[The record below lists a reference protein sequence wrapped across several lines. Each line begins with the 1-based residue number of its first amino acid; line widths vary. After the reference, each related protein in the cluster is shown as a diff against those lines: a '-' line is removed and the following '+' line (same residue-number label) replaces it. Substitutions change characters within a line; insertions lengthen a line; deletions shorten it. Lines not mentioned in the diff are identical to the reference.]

1 MELYTKD
8 LCVRFATR
16 SGDIP
21 AVNHVSLA
29 FSERQ
34 VTGIIGE
41 TGSGKSVLG
50 LSILGLLQSN
60 ASVTGQ
66 IFLGERELTA
76 LSERELCTVRGREIA
91 LVAQNPA
98 TSLNPSVRVGRQIE
112 EVFRLAGKSTPDC
125 RRLTL
130 ELLRQMAFSDPKQ
143 IAGAYPFELSGGMR
157 QRVLT
162 AIAVAARPQWLIADE
177 PTKGLDAVVR
187 NQVYDTFC
195 MVRDQYR
202 VGFIVITHDLLLARK
217 FCERIVVMYCGR
229 VLETNAARELFEHPR
244 HPYTF
249 LPPLPTSPPAAY
261 SIPGALTRRL
271 VAGIQS
277 RNPSPVEKGAC
288 VAIATLEVQHLSKSF
303 HSNRL
308 RGRTHKAV
316 DDVSLA
322 IGPGQTYGLMGESGC
337 GKSTLGRMITRLLPA
352 SSGTVLYD
360 GTDLLYIP
368 QRKML
373 PYRRRIQMLFQH
385 PDTSLNP
392 RMTVLDSLREP
403 FLLHDLPGKQD
414 MDEIIRAHI
423 EPYGIQPELL
433 ERRASQVSGG
443 QIQRIV
449 LARIMLLQPEFI
461 VLDEP
466 TSMLD
471 VSVQAQIMDLLHQVQ
486 LRTGVSYLLISH
498 DLDLLRHASS
508 RIGIMYRGKLLE
520 QGETEAVL
528 NAPTHPYTRELIEN
542 FSYMRD

>member
-244 HPYTF
+244 HP
-249 LPPLPTSPPAAY
+249 
-261 SIPGALTRRL
+261 
-271 VAGIQS
+271 
-277 RNPSPVEKGAC
+277 
-288 VAIATLEVQHLSKSF
+288 
-303 HSNRL
+303 
-308 RGRTHKAV
+308 
-316 DDVSLA
+316 
-322 IGPGQTYGLMGESGC
+322 
-337 GKSTLGRMITRLLPA
+337 
-352 SSGTVLYD
+352 
-360 GTDLLYIP
+360 
-368 QRKML
+368 
-373 PYRRRIQMLFQH
+373 
-385 PDTSLNP
+385 
-392 RMTVLDSLREP
+392 
-403 FLLHDLPGKQD
+403 
-414 MDEIIRAHI
+414 
-423 EPYGIQPELL
+423 
-433 ERRASQVSGG
+433 
-443 QIQRIV
+443 
-449 LARIMLLQPEFI
+449 
-461 VLDEP
+461 
-466 TSMLD
+466 
-471 VSVQAQIMDLLHQVQ
+471 
-486 LRTGVSYLLISH
+486 
-498 DLDLLRHASS
+498 
-508 RIGIMYRGKLLE
+508 
-520 QGETEAVL
+520 
-528 NAPTHPYTRELIEN
+528 
-542 FSYMRD
+542 

>member
-229 VLETNAARELFEHPR
+229 VLETNAARELFEHPSAVLL
-244 HPYTF
+244 TM
-249 LPPLPTSPPAAY
+249 PTSRSVRTIASLPHLGMKPMAGFSPAFTDQPSGCVFHPRCPYAEARCRHTEPK
-261 SIPGALTRRL
+261 SIP
-271 VAGIQS
+271 
-277 RNPSPVEKGAC
+277 C
-288 VAIATLEVQHLSKSF
+288 
-303 HSNRL
+303 
-308 RGRTHKAV
+308 
-316 DDVSLA
+316 
-322 IGPGQTYGLMGESGC
+322 GEG
-337 GKSTLGRMITRLLPA
+337 
-352 SSGTVLYD
+352 
-360 GTDLLYIP
+360 
-368 QRKML
+368 
-373 PYRRRIQMLFQH
+373 
-385 PDTSLNP
+385 
-392 RMTVLDSLREP
+392 
-403 FLLHDLPGKQD
+403 
-414 MDEIIRAHI
+414 
-423 EPYGIQPELL
+423 
-433 ERRASQVSGG
+433 
-443 QIQRIV
+443 
-449 LARIMLLQPEFI
+449 
-461 VLDEP
+461 
-466 TSMLD
+466 
-471 VSVQAQIMDLLHQVQ
+471 SVCCHRYA
-486 LRTGVSYLLISH
+486 
-498 DLDLLRHASS
+498 
-508 RIGIMYRGKLLE
+508 
-520 QGETEAVL
+520 
-528 NAPTHPYTRELIEN
+528 
-542 FSYMRD
+542 

>member
-1 MELYTKD
+1 M
-8 LCVRFATR
+8 
-16 SGDIP
+16 
-21 AVNHVSLA
+21 
-29 FSERQ
+29 
-34 VTGIIGE
+34 
-41 TGSGKSVLG
+41 
-50 LSILGLLQSN
+50 
-60 ASVTGQ
+60 
-66 IFLGERELTA
+66 
-76 LSERELCTVRGREIA
+76 
-91 LVAQNPA
+91 
-98 TSLNPSVRVGRQIE
+98 
-112 EVFRLAGKSTPDC
+112 
-125 RRLTL
+125 
-130 ELLRQMAFSDPKQ
+130 
-143 IAGAYPFELSGGMR
+143 
-157 QRVLT
+157 
-162 AIAVAARPQWLIADE
+162 
-177 PTKGLDAVVR
+177 
-187 NQVYDTFC
+187 
-195 MVRDQYR
+195 
-202 VGFIVITHDLLLARK
+202 
-217 FCERIVVMYCGR
+217 
-229 VLETNAARELFEHPR
+229 
-244 HPYTF
+244 
-249 LPPLPTSPPAAY
+249 
-261 SIPGALTRRL
+261 
-271 VAGIQS
+271 
-277 RNPSPVEKGAC
+277 EKGAC

-360 GTDLLYIP
+360 GTDLLDI
-368 QRKML
+368 
-373 PYRRRIQMLFQH
+373 FQH

>member
-162 AIAVAARPQWLIADE
+162 AIAVAARPQWLTGCSGAQS
-177 PTKGLDAVVR
+177 GLR
-187 NQVYDTFC
+187 
-195 MVRDQYR
+195 
-202 VGFIVITHDLLLARK
+202 HLLYGTGP
-217 FCERIVVMYCGR
+217 V
-229 VLETNAARELFEHPR
+229 P
-244 HPYTF
+244 
-249 LPPLPTSPPAAY
+249 
-261 SIPGALTRRL
+261 RRL
-271 VAGIQS
+271 YRHYPRPSAGPQILRAYRCHVLRPCPGDQ
-277 RNPSPVEKGAC
+277 RGA
-288 VAIATLEVQHLSKSF
+288 
-303 HSNRL
+303 
-308 RGRTHKAV
+308 
-316 DDVSLA
+316 
-322 IGPGQTYGLMGESGC
+322 
-337 GKSTLGRMITRLLPA
+337 
-352 SSGTVLYD
+352 GTV
-360 GTDLLYIP
+360 
-368 QRKML
+368 
-373 PYRRRIQMLFQH
+373 
-385 PDTSLNP
+385 
-392 RMTVLDSLREP
+392 
-403 FLLHDLPGKQD
+403 
-414 MDEIIRAHI
+414 
-423 EPYGIQPELL
+423 
-433 ERRASQVSGG
+433 
-443 QIQRIV
+443 
-449 LARIMLLQPEFI
+449 
-461 VLDEP
+461 
-466 TSMLD
+466 
-471 VSVQAQIMDLLHQVQ
+471 
-486 LRTGVSYLLISH
+486 
-498 DLDLLRHASS
+498 
-508 RIGIMYRGKLLE
+508 
-520 QGETEAVL
+520 
-528 NAPTHPYTRELIEN
+528 
-542 FSYMRD
+542 

>member
-244 HPYTF
+244 HPGGS
-249 LPPLPTSPPAAY
+249 LPAYRAEIHPLWRRERVLPSLRLKSSTSQKVFTPTAFADAP
-261 SIPGALTRRL
+261 TRRWTMF
-271 VAGIQS
+271 
-277 RNPSPVEKGAC
+277 PSP
-288 VAIATLEVQHLSKSF
+288 S
-303 HSNRL
+303 
-308 RGRTHKAV
+308 
-316 DDVSLA
+316 
-322 IGPGQTYGLMGESGC
+322 GPDKLMG
-337 GKSTLGRMITRLLPA
+337 
-352 SSGTVLYD
+352 
-360 GTDLLYIP
+360 
-368 QRKML
+368 
-373 PYRRRIQMLFQH
+373 
-385 PDTSLNP
+385 
-392 RMTVLDSLREP
+392 
-403 FLLHDLPGKQD
+403 
-414 MDEIIRAHI
+414 
-423 EPYGIQPELL
+423 
-433 ERRASQVSGG
+433 
-443 QIQRIV
+443 
-449 LARIMLLQPEFI
+449 
-461 VLDEP
+461 
-466 TSMLD
+466 
-471 VSVQAQIMDLLHQVQ
+471 
-486 LRTGVSYLLISH
+486 
-498 DLDLLRHASS
+498 
-508 RIGIMYRGKLLE
+508 
-520 QGETEAVL
+520 
-528 NAPTHPYTRELIEN
+528 
-542 FSYMRD
+542 

>member
-202 VGFIVITHDLLLARK
+202 VGFIVIAHDLLLARK

-244 HPYTF
+244 HPYTQGLIAS
-249 LPPLPTSPPAAY
+249 LPHLGMKPMAGFSPAFTDQPSGCVFHPRCPYAEARCRHTEPK
-261 SIPGALTRRL
+261 SIP
-271 VAGIQS
+271 
-277 RNPSPVEKGAC
+277 C
-288 VAIATLEVQHLSKSF
+288 
-303 HSNRL
+303 
-308 RGRTHKAV
+308 
-316 DDVSLA
+316 
-322 IGPGQTYGLMGESGC
+322 GEG
-337 GKSTLGRMITRLLPA
+337 
-352 SSGTVLYD
+352 
-360 GTDLLYIP
+360 
-368 QRKML
+368 
-373 PYRRRIQMLFQH
+373 
-385 PDTSLNP
+385 
-392 RMTVLDSLREP
+392 
-403 FLLHDLPGKQD
+403 
-414 MDEIIRAHI
+414 
-423 EPYGIQPELL
+423 
-433 ERRASQVSGG
+433 
-443 QIQRIV
+443 
-449 LARIMLLQPEFI
+449 
-461 VLDEP
+461 
-466 TSMLD
+466 
-471 VSVQAQIMDLLHQVQ
+471 SVCCHRYA
-486 LRTGVSYLLISH
+486 
-498 DLDLLRHASS
+498 
-508 RIGIMYRGKLLE
+508 
-520 QGETEAVL
+520 
-528 NAPTHPYTRELIEN
+528 
-542 FSYMRD
+542 

>member
-177 PTKGLDAVVR
+177 PTTA
-187 NQVYDTFC
+187 
-195 MVRDQYR
+195 
-202 VGFIVITHDLLLARK
+202 
-217 FCERIVVMYCGR
+217 
-229 VLETNAARELFEHPR
+229 
-244 HPYTF
+244 
-249 LPPLPTSPPAAY
+249 
-261 SIPGALTRRL
+261 
-271 VAGIQS
+271 
-277 RNPSPVEKGAC
+277 
-288 VAIATLEVQHLSKSF
+288 
-303 HSNRL
+303 
-308 RGRTHKAV
+308 
-316 DDVSLA
+316 
-322 IGPGQTYGLMGESGC
+322 
-337 GKSTLGRMITRLLPA
+337 
-352 SSGTVLYD
+352 
-360 GTDLLYIP
+360 
-368 QRKML
+368 
-373 PYRRRIQMLFQH
+373 
-385 PDTSLNP
+385 
-392 RMTVLDSLREP
+392 
-403 FLLHDLPGKQD
+403 
-414 MDEIIRAHI
+414 
-423 EPYGIQPELL
+423 
-433 ERRASQVSGG
+433 
-443 QIQRIV
+443 
-449 LARIMLLQPEFI
+449 
-461 VLDEP
+461 
-466 TSMLD
+466 LD
-471 VSVQAQIMDLLHQVQ
+471 VTIQAQILHLLLELAQS
-486 LRTGVSYLLISH
+486 G
-498 DLDLLRHASS
+498 LRHLLYGTGPVP
-508 RIGIMYRGKLLE
+508 RRLYRHYPRPSAGPQILR
-520 QGETEAVL
+520 AYRCHVL
-528 NAPTHPYTRELIEN
+528 RPCPGDQRGAGTV
-542 FSYMRD
+542 